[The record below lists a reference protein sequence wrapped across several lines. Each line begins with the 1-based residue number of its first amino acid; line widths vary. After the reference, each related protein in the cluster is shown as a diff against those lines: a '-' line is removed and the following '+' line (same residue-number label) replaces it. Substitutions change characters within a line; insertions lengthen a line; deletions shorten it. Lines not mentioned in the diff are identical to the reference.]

1 MSNKPEGISRC
12 YLSKAASTK
21 EKNKA
26 GLPVNDMVIGHLNQD
41 LKETEA
47 IVYFSE
53 NSKVLS

>member
-1 MSNKPEGISRC
+1 M
-12 YLSKAASTK
+12 LFSKAASTK

-26 GLPVNDMVIGHLNQD
+26 RLSVNDMVVGHLNQD
-41 LKETEA
+41 LKETGA